1 MATLPVP
8 GAQGVPVAPGTGG
21 QLAINDVDRK
31 LIMELVANISP
42 AKEVLARYGLTGA
55 DLIQKLQDPMFKAAW
70 RETKA
75 AWSSDMN
82 VHERIRLK
90 SAMLLEDSLV
100 ELARTVQNEHISPSV
115 KRDAIET
122 FARMA
127 DAWEPAKQKKDQPTA
142 ANVKI
147 SINLGDKPIE
157 QLVIEGQAIP
167 GEQGDE

>member
-1 MATLPVP
+1 VLTLPVP
-8 GAQGVPVAPGTGG
+8 GSQGLPVSPGTGG

-42 AKEVLARYGLTGA
+42 ANEILERYGL
-55 DLIQKLQDPMFKAAW
+55 DKNKLLLKLQDPMFKAAW

-127 DAWEPAKQKKDQPTA
+127 DAWEPAKQKKDGPVAQS
-142 ANVKI
+142 VKI
-147 SINLGDKPIE
+147 SINLGDRPVEK
-157 QLVIEGQAIP
+157 LVIEGSAIP